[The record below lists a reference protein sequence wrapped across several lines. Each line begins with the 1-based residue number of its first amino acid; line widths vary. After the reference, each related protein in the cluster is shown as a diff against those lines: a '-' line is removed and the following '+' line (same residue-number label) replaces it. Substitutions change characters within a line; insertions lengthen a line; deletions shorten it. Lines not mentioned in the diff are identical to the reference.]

1 MSLDL
6 REDEAVRKVS
16 ERLKATYRHQY
27 QPDRVEATVT
37 AAREHFLSSPIRD
50 FIPVLV
56 ERRARAAL
64 DNHPRGTVAMI

>member
-6 REDEAVRKVS
+6 REDEAVHKVT
-16 ERLKATYRHQY
+16 ERLKSAYRQRY
-27 QPDRVEATVT
+27 EPEAVEATVN
-37 AAREHFLSSPIRD
+37 AAREHFDGSPIRD

-64 DNHPRGTVAMI
+64 NHYPG